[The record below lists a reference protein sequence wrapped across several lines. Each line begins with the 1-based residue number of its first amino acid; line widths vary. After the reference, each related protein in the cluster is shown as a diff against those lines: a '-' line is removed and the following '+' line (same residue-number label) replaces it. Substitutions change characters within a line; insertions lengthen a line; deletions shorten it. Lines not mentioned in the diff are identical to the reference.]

1 MADALADDRGQFADL
16 DEIEQQSSRRANV
29 GTRQRGVVIQQNR
42 GSAWVLSPAIERAK
56 PAREKPSPPVKPAIA
71 KPAPEMKIVAPS
83 VEIGGRVLAQ
93 LRGYDEMWSAIRR
106 RAGEFGTREELDSS
120 AGCASGYMGKLL
132 GAAQVK
138 RFGKH
143 SLGWTLG
150 ATGTYLLLVE
160 DSEQTTKLKAV
171 VDALRAL
178 AAVAELGIS
187 QAEFKRIARLAV
199 SPVKANIGLIG
210 DALERVG
217 CHLVLV
223 EDEAQTVR
231 MTARA
236 AACRSTRRSPV
247 KTINRNSKQ
256 RGDHA

>member
-1 MADALADDRGQFADL
+1 MTADL
-16 DEIEQQSSRRANV
+16 EHRQSTRHRRSGAPY
-29 GTRQRGVVIQQNR
+29 G
-42 GSAWVLSPAIERAK
+42 LSPALERAR

-93 LRGYDEMWSAIRR
+93 LRGYDEMWSSIRR
-106 RAGEFGTREELDSS
+106 RAAELGVTREELDGL
-120 AGCASGYMGKLL
+120 AGASSGYMGKLL

-150 ATGTYLLLVE
+150 AIGTYLALVE
-160 DSEQTTKLKAV
+160 DPGQRARLKAV
-171 VDALRAL
+171 ADALSAF
-178 AAVAELGIS
+178 AAVTALGIS
-187 QAEFKRIARLAV
+187 RAEFEGIARLAA
-199 SPVKANIGLIG
+199 SPVKTNIGLIG

-223 EDEAQTVR
+223 EDEAQTAKMR
-231 MTARA
+231 ARA
-236 AACRSTRRSPV
+236 KINRSTPRSPV
-247 KTINRNSKQ
+247 RTINRSSSEQ
-256 RGDHA
+256 RGARV